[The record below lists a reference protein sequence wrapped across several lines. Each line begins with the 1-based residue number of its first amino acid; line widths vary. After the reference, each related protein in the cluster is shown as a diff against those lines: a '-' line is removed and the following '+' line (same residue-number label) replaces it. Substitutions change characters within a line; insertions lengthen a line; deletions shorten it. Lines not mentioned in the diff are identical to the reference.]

1 VLNFSPQA
9 LRRRRRL
16 SRALRPPPFKA
27 AAAEDFG
34 LVTAKISKPSA
45 NEVIDRGAFSYDYD
59 VGGHLVQRL
68 LEAGHRPLPHL
79 RRRKAAAHHGSRNP
93 LSTTIIPYKGVAYT
107 GTVKLGPGEQVVV
120 PLEIDLKSEGFMVS
134 GVVGITMTVQKI
146 SSAGQVFDA
155 DRKSFIVK

>member
-1 VLNFSPQA
+1 V
-9 LRRRRRL
+9 
-16 SRALRPPPFKA
+16 
-27 AAAEDFG
+27 E
-34 LVTAKISKPSA
+34 VTWYNGSSKPVTVPYRIYVDEKPQPITA
-45 NEVIDRGAFSYDYD
+45 
-59 VGGHLVQRL
+59 VGI
-68 LEAGHRPLPHL
+68 
-79 RRRKAAAHHGSRNP
+79 P